1 MRIKISA
8 HQNGEFHHFC
18 EPKFAAFYHWKMP
31 HIWTLF
37 RPAAPPAPK
46 RGENILKGIRG
57 PDTPPVS
64 PSAWPAQPAGLN
76 GSGADSPPLSRSPR
90 DLPCGRSRGPYC
102 ASAHAAAC
110 PPGALLRQRQGRDA
124 CAPRPCRCLPACG
137 GFFLDG
143 YKGASARP
151 ASPRTP
157 YPSRRLF
164 GKSHRSLIQSRLLSE
179 SRPLTLGRDSVF
191 GEPSRRGAL
200 KPKSPGNGQRTR
212 QRGRFPLY
220 SSVCW
225 QAVPMNQR
233 GTLAPPA
240 QE

>member
-1 MRIKISA
+1 M
-8 HQNGEFHHFC
+8 H
-18 EPKFAAFYHWKMP
+18 

-76 GSGADSPPLSRSPR
+76 GREADFPPLSRSPR

-124 CAPRPCRCLPACG
+124 CAPRPCRCLPAYG

-151 ASPRTP
+151 TSAPGG
-157 YPSRRLF
+157 LEA
-164 GKSHRSLIQSRLLSE
+164 LIPQQ
-179 SRPLTLGRDSVF
+179 RP
-191 GEPSRRGAL
+191 
-200 KPKSPGNGQRTR
+200 KTR
-212 QRGRFPLY
+212 QRRRLPMY
-220 SSVCW
+220 SSIGR
-225 QAVPMNQR
+225 QAVPMDQGER
-233 GTLAPPA
+233 WLASA
-240 QE
+240 GVEAKLVAEERLEHRAAS

>member
-18 EPKFAAFYHWKMP
+18 KPKFAAFYHWKMP

-76 GSGADSPPLSRSPR
+76 GREADFPPPSRSPR

-124 CAPRPCRCLPACG
+124 CAPRPCRCLPAYG
-137 GFFLDG
+137 GFFPGGIAGRKRPPHIRAGGLEAIIPRQRPKDTPAG
-143 YKGASARP
+143 TLPHVFLYRSASGPHGPEGDAGSASAGAELKLAAEERLEHRA
-151 ASPRTP
+151 AS
-157 YPSRRLF
+157 
-164 GKSHRSLIQSRLLSE
+164 
-179 SRPLTLGRDSVF
+179 
-191 GEPSRRGAL
+191 
-200 KPKSPGNGQRTR
+200 
-212 QRGRFPLY
+212 
-220 SSVCW
+220 
-225 QAVPMNQR
+225 
-233 GTLAPPA
+233 
-240 QE
+240 

>member
-1 MRIKISA
+1 MRIKILA
-8 HQNGEFHHFC
+8 HQKGEIHHFFK
-18 EPKFAAFYHWKMP
+18 PKFAAFYHWKMP

-76 GSGADSPPLSRSPR
+76 GRGADFPPLSRSPR

-124 CAPRPCRCLPACG
+124 CAPRPCRCLPAYG

-151 ASPRTP
+151 TSAPGG
-157 YPSRRLF
+157 LEA
-164 GKSHRSLIQSRLLSE
+164 LIPQQ
-179 SRPLTLGRDSVF
+179 RP
-191 GEPSRRGAL
+191 
-200 KPKSPGNGQRTR
+200 KTR
-212 QRGRFPLY
+212 QRRRLPMY
-220 SSVCW
+220 SSIGR
-225 QAVPMNQR
+225 QAVPMDQR
-233 GTLAPPA
+233 ERWLASA
-240 QE
+240 GVEAKLVAEERLEYHAGGKIK

>member
-1 MRIKISA
+1 MRIKILA
-8 HQNGEFHHFC
+8 HQKGEIHNFFK
-18 EPKFAAFYHWKMP
+18 PKFAAFYHWKMP

-64 PSAWPAQPAGLN
+64 PSAWPAQPAGLD
-76 GSGADSPPLSRSPR
+76 GREADFPPPSRSPR

-124 CAPRPCRCLPACG
+124 CAPRPCRCLPAYG

-151 ASPRTP
+151 
-157 YPSRRLF
+157 
-164 GKSHRSLIQSRLLSE
+164 HI
-179 SRPLTLGRDSVF
+179 
-191 GEPSRRGAL
+191 
-200 KPKSPGNGQRTR
+200 
-212 QRGRFPLY
+212 
-220 SSVCW
+220 
-225 QAVPMNQR
+225 
-233 GTLAPPA
+233 PA
-240 QE
+240 GGP

>member
-1 MRIKISA
+1 MFLQTADFQQFLNHDFSNF
-8 HQNGEFHHFC
+8 Q
-18 EPKFAAFYHWKMP
+18 HWQPP

-37 RPAAPPAPK
+37 RLAAPPAPK
-46 RGENILKGIRG
+46 RGEKHHKGIRG

-76 GSGADSPPLSRSPR
+76 GRGADVPPLSRSPR

-124 CAPRPCRCLPACG
+124 CAPRPCRCLPAYG

-151 ASPRTP
+151 RVAADAIS
-157 YPSRRLF
+157 LAAAF
-164 GKSHRSLIQSRLLSE
+164 FKSHRSLILSRLLSE

-200 KPKSPGNGQRTR
+200 KPKSPGNGQRHAS
-212 QRGRFPLY
+212 GDA
-220 SSVCW
+220 SSCI
-225 QAVPMNQR
+225 
-233 GTLAPPA
+233 PPSVGKRSP
-240 QE
+240 

>member
-1 MRIKISA
+1 MFLQTADFQQFLNHDFSNF
-8 HQNGEFHHFC
+8 Q
-18 EPKFAAFYHWKMP
+18 HWQPP

-37 RPAAPPAPK
+37 RLAAPPAPK
-46 RGENILKGIRG
+46 RGEKHHKGIRG

-76 GSGADSPPLSRSPR
+76 GRGAENPPLSRSPR

-124 CAPRPCRCLPACG
+124 CAPRPCRCLPAYG

-151 ASPRTP
+151 TSAPGG
-157 YPSRRLF
+157 LEA
-164 GKSHRSLIQSRLLSE
+164 LIPQQ
-179 SRPLTLGRDSVF
+179 RP
-191 GEPSRRGAL
+191 
-200 KPKSPGNGQRTR
+200 KTR
-212 QRGRFPLY
+212 QRRRLPMY
-220 SSVCW
+220 SSIGR
-225 QAVPMNQR
+225 QAVPMDQGER
-233 GTLAPPA
+233 WLASA
-240 QE
+240 GVEANLVAEERLEHSAASR